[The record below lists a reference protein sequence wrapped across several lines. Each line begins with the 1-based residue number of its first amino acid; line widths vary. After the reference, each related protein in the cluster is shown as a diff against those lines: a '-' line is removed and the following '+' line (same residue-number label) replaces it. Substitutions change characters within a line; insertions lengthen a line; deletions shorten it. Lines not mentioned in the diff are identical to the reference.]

1 MAEAP
6 EHVPGHDGI
15 DIAVAVNVSER
26 SLLDPAFPEEVDAL
40 LARHGVPGNR
50 LQLELTERSLI
61 GDLATAMDT
70 IARLHELGVGL
81 SVDDFGTGYSSLSRL
96 LDLPLQELKIDRSF
110 VTDIDGEGPGAA
122 IVRSTID
129 LGHHLGL
136 EVVAEGVETETTLA
150 ELRELGCDAVQGYH
164 LLRPKPAAEVT
175 AWLRQRQAHR
185 SQPAPAD
192 IVIGDGKDPR
202 SS

>member
-1 MAEAP
+1 
-6 EHVPGHDGI
+6 
-15 DIAVAVNVSER
+15 
-26 SLLDPAFPEEVDAL
+26 
-40 LARHGVPGNR
+40 
-50 LQLELTERSLI
+50 
-61 GDLATAMDT
+61 MDT
-70 IARLHELGVGL
+70 IARLHGIGVRL

-150 ELRELGCDAVQGYH
+150 ELRELGCDAVQGNH
-164 LLRPKPAAEVT
+164 LLRPQPSADVT
-175 AWLRQRQAHR
+175 AWLRQREAHR
-185 SQPAPAD
+185 TQPAPAD

>member
-1 MAEAP
+1 MERRNAP
-6 EHVPGHDGI
+6 RTRSMRCWRATEYSATGSSSSSPAQPDRRPRDGDGHDRAAAR
-15 DIAVAVNVSER
+15 DRCA
-26 SLLDPAFPEEVDAL
+26 PA
-40 LARHGVPGNR
+40 
-50 LQLELTERSLI
+50 
-61 GDLATAMDT
+61 
-70 IARLHELGVGL
+70 
-81 SVDDFGTGYSSLSRL
+81 VDDFGTGYSSLSRL

-110 VTDIDGEGPGAA
+110 VMDSDGEGPGAA

-164 LLRPKPAAEVT
+164 LLRPQLAADVT
-175 AWLRQRQAHR
+175 AWLRQREAHR
-185 SQPAPAD
+185 TQPAPAD

-202 SS
+202 